1 VAAGQQE
8 TAMLAVRQLH
18 PLFAAEITGADLAA
32 PPGAELARAI
42 EEIMDRHA
50 VSVLPGQFIDDAQQV
65 RFARLFGELEVRPLQ
80 RLRKLVP
87 DAGDRINHREIFDVS
102 NLDDDGNPL
111 ATEDDRRIY
120 SLANR
125 LWHTDSSFRQVSA
138 TYSML
143 SARIVPPAGADTEF
157 ADMRAAY
164 DALPP
169 AMKAR
174 LEGLVAE
181 HSIWHSRANHGGYVP
196 NEAERAARPPAH
208 HPIVR
213 VHAGSGRKTLYIASH
228 ASHVLGMEVEA
239 GRALLAE
246 LVAFATQ
253 ERFVYRHAWK
263 VGDLVI
269 WDNRC
274 TMHRATPFEDQRYLR
289 DMHRTTVREKVSVP
303 A

>member
-1 VAAGQQE
+1 
-8 TAMLAVRQLH
+8 MLAVRQLH
-18 PLFAAEITGADLAA
+18 PLFAAEVTGLDLRAPPAADL
-32 PPGAELARAI
+32 GRAV
-42 EEIMDRHA
+42 EAIMDRYA

-65 RFARLFGELEVRPLQ
+65 RFSSMFGELEVRPLQ

-87 DAGDRINHREIFDVS
+87 DEGDRISHREVFDVS

-111 ATEDDRRIY
+111 KTDDDRRIY

-143 SARIVPPAGADTEF
+143 SARVVPPKGADTEF

-164 DALPP
+164 DALPE

-181 HSIWHSRANHGGYVP
+181 HSIWHSRAQHGGYEP

-228 ASHVLGMEVEA
+228 ASHVLEMDLDE
-239 GRALLAE
+239 GRALLDE
-246 LVAFATQ
+246 LRAFATQ
-253 ERFVYRHAWK
+253 ERFVHRHAWR

-274 TMHRATPFEDQRYLR
+274 TMHRATPFDDQHYKR
-289 DMHRTTVREKVSVP
+289 DMHRTTVREKV
-303 A
+303 AAFA